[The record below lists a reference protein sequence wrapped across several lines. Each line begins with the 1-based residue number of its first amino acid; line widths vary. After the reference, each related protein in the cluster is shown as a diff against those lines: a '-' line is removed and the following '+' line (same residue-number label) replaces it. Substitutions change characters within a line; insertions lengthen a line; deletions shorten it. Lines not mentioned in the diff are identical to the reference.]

1 MCPIEKSPL
10 NFYEITQH
18 YLPNSSQLNLFNI
31 LYDSDNREYFLN
43 IFRNYIINEDAQ
55 ANLLYYL
62 QHEIDNSDFPDTISQ
77 EYYTTP
83 FLWWVIALFN
93 DIKNPLEEFDE
104 DDIQFLKILKPSYI
118 YQLIQEIFIIGGK

>member
-1 MCPIEKSPL
+1 MPIQQATL

-43 IFRNYIINEDAQ
+43 IFRTYVINEDAQ
-55 ANLLYYL
+55 TSLLYYL
-62 QHEIDNSDFPDTISQ
+62 QHEINNSDFPDTISQ

-93 DIKNPLEEFDE
+93 DIKNPFEEFDE
-104 DDIQFLKILKPSYI
+104 DDKQFLKILKTQYL
-118 YQLIQEIFIIGGK
+118 YQLLNEILIVGSK